1 MQYSN
6 NYQLYFNVNLAD
18 CDQVVDMKPFQDLTC
33 SAETLFSVSGG
44 TGTPPTA
51 FTRQHGIH
59 KMIPFQQFQK

>member
-18 CDQVVDMKPFQDLTC
+18 CDQVVDMKPFQDLAC

-44 TGTPPTA
+44 TPPNTA

-59 KMIPFQQFQK
+59 KMIPFEQFKK